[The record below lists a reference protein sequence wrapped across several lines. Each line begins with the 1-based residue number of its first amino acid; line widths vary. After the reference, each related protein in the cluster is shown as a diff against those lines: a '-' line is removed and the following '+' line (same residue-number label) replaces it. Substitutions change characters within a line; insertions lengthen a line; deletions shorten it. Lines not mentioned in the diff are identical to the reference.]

1 MENNKCPGFKA
12 AGIAS
17 GIKKSGALDLGLIVS
32 EKPAVVAGVFTKNR
46 VKAAPVILDQE
57 RIQSEKC
64 RAVIVNSGNA
74 NCCNGNEGII
84 NAEQMARFAA
94 AGLGISEELVL
105 VSSTGVIGEPLPI
118 DKIEAGIP
126 KLVKALVPDG
136 FIDFAEAIM
145 TTDTVPKIVCR
156 KGELNGKSFT
166 VLGVAKG
173 VGMIH
178 PDMATLL
185 GYVCTDV
192 RMEAELL
199 KKMLVTATERSIN
212 RITVDGDTSTND
224 TVLIMANGKSGVVI
238 NDNDAV
244 QYFQNLLD
252 QVMIELARL
261 LVKDG
266 EGATKLVEIVVKGA
280 LSDDDALNVSRTVA
294 GSNLVKT
301 AFFGEDANWGRI
313 IGAVGRANVPVDA
326 DRIDILFDDVVMV
339 KGGKGCGKEIE
350 AEATLVLKKPE
361 FVVTVNLNLG
371 KGTASVMTCDFSIN
385 YVRINADYRS

>member
-192 RMEAELL
+192 RVEAELL

-339 KGGKGCGKEIE
+339 KGGQGCGKEIE
-350 AEATLVLKKPE
+350 AEAALVLKKPE